1 VGVAL
6 SGSRLFFSHRLRGN
20 PLCVHHP
27 PSTHERCT
35 YHTHMP
41 GQARGVCS
49 RPQGASTDR
58 TRMALTH
65 LSALTTTPH
74 TEVVREIMT
83 SPTPKNHHLGAV
95 TVQST
100 IINNRCHWAGL

>member
-1 VGVAL
+1 
-6 SGSRLFFSHRLRGN
+6 
-20 PLCVHHP
+20 
-27 PSTHERCT
+27 
-35 YHTHMP
+35 
-41 GQARGVCS
+41 
-49 RPQGASTDR
+49 
-58 TRMALTH
+58 MALTH

-100 IINNRCHWAGL
+100 IINRFVMSQRLEPSHGCGVHTPLVTLNEHSVAEDLSFTPGEAPEQVILGAGKASTRLL